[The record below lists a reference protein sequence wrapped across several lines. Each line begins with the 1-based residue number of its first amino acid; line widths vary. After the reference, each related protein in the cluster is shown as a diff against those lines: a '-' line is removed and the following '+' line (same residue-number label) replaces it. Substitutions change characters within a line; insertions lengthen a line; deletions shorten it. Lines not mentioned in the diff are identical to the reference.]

1 MFGGTVGGLHSDIM
15 GAEPDNKDSA
25 VRLITEIKDRAKS
38 SIKFKD
44 YPSAVRLY
52 DKAIEIS
59 KVAELTVNEHAIL
72 FANKSM
78 VLLSMNK
85 GDDAL
90 AAASEAISIDSTYV
104 KAYYRRA
111 MASIHLCDYSA
122 AARALED
129 GLALAPDDKE
139 LITQRA
145 KVEELMKSGPPQ
157 KQTASAS
164 LSSLSSSSASTKA
177 AAAAASSSAQ
187 KPSKPSSSSDDNE
200 EESSAEKIRGYKITE
215 DGRKTTFFNR
225 DLDETAKSLIGD
237 IRPKK
242 LDEAASAPVAAP
254 AIAGASAWNAAGTY
268 ESYDKSPATSAAIIR
283 HLTSMLTYSDVDFN
297 VEFSKIEKLEGDSQL
312 TMARG
317 KKKLVYDYTA
327 TVAVIVRLSSGASSN
342 CNITV
347 SDITSDQNIEVD
359 TQLVNRA
366 SFNVAAVSKSLS
378 TQVKR
383 ALSAAHDDLKTA
395 FLNNP

>member
-1 MFGGTVGGLHSDIM
+1 M
-15 GAEPDNKDSA
+15 
-25 VRLITEIKDRAKS
+25 RLITEIKDRAKS

-44 YPSAVRLY
+44 YPSAVKLY

-78 VLLSMNK
+78 VLLGMNK
-85 GDDAL
+85 SEDAL

-104 KAYYRRA
+104 KAYFRRA
-111 MASIHLCDYSA
+111 MASMALCDYSG

-139 LITQRA
+139 LLTQRA
-145 KVEELMKSGPPQ
+145 KVEELIKSGPPQ
-157 KQTASAS
+157 KQPAS
-164 LSSLSSSSASTKA
+164 SSSSSSASKA
-177 AAAAASSSAQ
+177 AVVASSSSSSSPSPSLSSSSSAQ

-200 EESSAEKIRGYKITE
+200 KDSDEKIRGYKITE

-242 LDEAASAPVAAP
+242 IDEAAAPVAAP

-268 ESYDKSPATSAAIIR
+268 ESYDKSPATSAAITK
-283 HLTSMLTYSDVDFN
+283 HLTSMLTYSDVDFD

-317 KKKLVYDYTA
+317 KKKIVYDYTV
-327 TVAVIVRLSSGASSN
+327 TVGVIVRLSSGASSN

-347 SDITSDQNIEVD
+347 SDITSDLNSEVD
-359 TQLVNRA
+359 VQLVSRA
-366 SFNVAAVSKSLS
+366 AFNVAAVSKSLS

-383 ALSAAHDDLKTA
+383 ALSTAHDELKAA

>member
-1 MFGGTVGGLHSDIM
+1 M
-15 GAEPDNKDSA
+15 
-25 VRLITEIKDRAKS
+25 RLITEIKDRAKS

-177 AAAAASSSAQ
+177 SSSSSSAQ

-200 EESSAEKIRGYKITE
+200 EESSAEMIRGYKITE

-242 LDEAASAPVAAP
+242 LDEAAAAPVATP

-297 VEFSKIEKLEGDSQL
+297 IEFSKIEKLEGDSQL

-383 ALSAAHDDLKTA
+383 ALSAAHDDLKAA
-395 FLNNP
+395 FLNNA